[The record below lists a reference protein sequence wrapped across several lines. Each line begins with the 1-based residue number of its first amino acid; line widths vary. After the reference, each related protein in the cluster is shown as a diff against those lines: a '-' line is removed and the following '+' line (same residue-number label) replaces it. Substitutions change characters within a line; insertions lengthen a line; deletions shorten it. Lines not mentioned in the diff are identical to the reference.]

1 MTDESERIKEV
12 KEYIESTIAEV
23 DGHTRN
29 VEKLFKL
36 DKWSK
41 DRSLYEI
48 IINSYERHR
57 NTLKRI
63 QKMIE
68 GEKVESGLYTLS
80 VQSEM
85 DMIKE
90 RLDKLEGSM
99 SDSIPSELLQKWIN
113 AIKTG
118 DPKEVTNLYHDD
130 GILLGT
136 FSNKERI
143 GHELI
148 LEYFENLLKSPVE
161 VEIVSEHASISES
174 VAVNS
179 GLYNFVTDGKTI
191 NARFSFVY
199 QKNNDEW
206 KITSHHSSVI
216 PESD

>member
-23 DGHTRN
+23 DGHTEN

-90 RLDKLEGSM
+90 RIKKMENDLRKKELEKDTESKL
-99 SDSIPSELLQKWIN
+99 SDSEILDGFSE
-113 AIKTG
+113 IKSG
-118 DPKEVTNLYHDD
+118 EAGRMSERKPK
-130 GILLGT
+130 
-136 FSNKERI
+136 
-143 GHELI
+143 
-148 LEYFENLLKSPVE
+148 
-161 VEIVSEHASISES
+161 
-174 VAVNS
+174 
-179 GLYNFVTDGKTI
+179 
-191 NARFSFVY
+191 
-199 QKNNDEW
+199 Q
-206 KITSHHSSVI
+206 
-216 PESD
+216 SDS

>member
-12 KEYIESTIAEV
+12 KEYIEATIAEI
-23 DGHTRN
+23 DGHTKN

-41 DRSLYEI
+41 DKSLYEI

-99 SDSIPSELLQKWIN
+99 SDSITSELLQKWIN

-118 DPKEVTNLYHDD
+118 DPKEVTNLYYDD

-161 VEIVSEHASISES
+161 VEIVSEHASVSES

-206 KITSHHSSVI
+206 KITSRHSSVI